1 MNKII
6 IIVALIIIVAIVV
19 GVVLMTTTKTTT
31 SSTPTKTQSPSS
43 TQTSGVKPAPAS
55 GSPPA
60 YATKDEVT
68 KMPLPASGTP
78 PIAPPPT
85 PVSIKEKKL
94 IKDSGYPDGVKGD
107 LKSGWYDI
115 IGQGVANDYCRYV
128 GDGAGFFACVL
139 STNGEQY
146 TKEYNG
152 KKVEDIARTA
162 MKDACANTS
171 DGNVSQDCYLSIW
184 KQAGCTNSSGAIGN
198 YNWAKGQSKASLIND
213 SKVWATI
220 ADDNHRKGC
229 YGDNKSSWPASYIR
243 YSSRNN
249 FMSY

>member
-6 IIVALIIIVAIVV
+6 IIVALIVIVAIVV

-68 KMPLPASGTP
+68 KIPLPASGTP
-78 PIAPPPT
+78 PIAPPP
-85 PVSIKEKKL
+85 VVIKEKKL

-213 SKVWATI
+213 SKAWATI